1 MLSIIISSKTRIKL
15 LIKFFLFDGN
25 YSYLRSM
32 EKEFHE
38 SSNSIRVEL
47 NRFLS
52 AGLLLSEYKGKK
64 RYYHA
69 NQKHPLYKDL
79 KSIVRTTLGINYLI
93 DNCICKVGN
102 LQYAYITGNL
112 AEGINSDFIELA
124 LVGSGLDNECIDR
137 LIKKVQKL
145 LDRKIMYLTF
155 TQDQMEY
162 FFKDKPHLLIWRA
175 DKKKTGKHIRPGTG

>member
-1 MLSIIISSKTRIKL
+1 MLSIIISSKTRVKL

-25 YSYLRSM
+25 YGYLRSM

-47 NRFLS
+47 NRFLN

-69 NQKHPLYKDL
+69 NQNHPLYKQL
-79 KSIVRTTLGINYLI
+79 KKIVRITLGINYLT
-93 DNCICKVGN
+93 DKCICKIGN

-137 LIKKVQKL
+137 LINKVQKL

-155 TQDQMEY
+155 TKDQMEY
-162 FFKDKPHLLIWRA
+162 FLKGKPHLLIWSA
-175 DKKKTGKHIRPGTG
+175 DKKKTKKHIQPVTE

>member
-25 YSYLRSM
+25 CSYLRSL

-47 NRFLS
+47 NRFLN
-52 AGLLLSEYKGKK
+52 AGLLLAEYKGKK
-64 RYYHA
+64 RYYYA

-79 KSIVRTTLGINYLI
+79 KNIVRTTLGIKFLV
-93 DNCICKVGN
+93 DKCICKVGN
-102 LQYAYITGNL
+102 LECAYITGNL
-112 AEGINSDFIELA
+112 AEGINSGFIELA
-124 LVGSGLDNECIDR
+124 LVGTALDNECIDR
-137 LIKKVQKL
+137 HLKKVQTL

-155 TQDQMEY
+155 TSEQMEY
-162 FFKDKPHLLIWRA
+162 FYKGRPRLLIWRA
-175 DKKKTGKHIRPGTG
+175 GRKKTKNEGHLVTG

>member
-1 MLSIIISSKTRIKL
+1 MLGIIISSKIRINL

-25 YSYLRSM
+25 YGYLRSM

-52 AGLLLSEYKGKK
+52 AGLLLSEYKGKI
-64 RYYHA
+64 RYYRA
-69 NQKHPLYKDL
+69 NNKHPLYKEL
-79 KSIVRTTLGINYLI
+79 KSIVRKTLGINYLI
-93 DNCICKVGN
+93 EKCICKVGN
-102 LQYAYITGNL
+102 LQNAYITGNL
-112 AEGINSDFIELA
+112 AEGINSDFIELV
-124 LVGSGLDNECIDR
+124 LVGSDLNNECIVR

-155 TQDQMEY
+155 TKEQMDY

-175 DKKKTGKHIRPGTG
+175 DKKKTGKHIRPGTA